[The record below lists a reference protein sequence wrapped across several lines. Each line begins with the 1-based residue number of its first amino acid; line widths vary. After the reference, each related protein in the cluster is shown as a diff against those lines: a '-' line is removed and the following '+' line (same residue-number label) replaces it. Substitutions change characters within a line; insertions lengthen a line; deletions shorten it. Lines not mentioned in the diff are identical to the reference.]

1 MKTRRIA
8 AVESDPKENGRDLT
22 EFNDEELRR
31 LGERGITPYHLARF
45 LESLRNNLDPSSLR
59 GVLILFDETQ
69 GQDQC
74 YCETA

>member
-1 MKTRRIA
+1 MQDRRIA
-8 AVESDPKENGRDLT
+8 AVKADPKQNGQELS

-59 GVLILFDETQ
+59 GFLILFDESQ
-69 GQDQC
+69 GQEQC
-74 YCETA
+74 YCEIA